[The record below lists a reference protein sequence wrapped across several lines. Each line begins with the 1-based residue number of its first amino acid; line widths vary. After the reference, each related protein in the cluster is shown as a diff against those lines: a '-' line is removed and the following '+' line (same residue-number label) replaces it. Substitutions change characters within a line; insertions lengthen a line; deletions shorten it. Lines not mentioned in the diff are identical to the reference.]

1 MQRSYKRKVP
11 ALFLSPHAVAKGFG
25 LAEILVA
32 TTVFVIAFFLLLGV
46 LTSSATAI
54 QQSQEEVLAVE
65 LADQIV
71 ESQRALPFSALASFS
86 SHQDASYQSNGNNVT
101 LRLLYDVTVTSTPAV
116 SPTYRDI
123 LVNVTWTSMG
133 IARSLALETGA
144 TK

>member
-11 ALFLSPHAVAKGFG
+11 ALFLPPHAVAKGFG

-86 SHQDASYQSNGNNVT
+86 SHQDASYQSNGNNVI

-123 LVNVTWTSMG
+123 LVNVTWTSKG